1 MRQCSTCPR
10 TLTVDEHLKR
20 FARCRACRRTH
31 VKAQQ
36 KPGRASMITINPEK
50 AALRE
55 SGKSDTPRVSFWLG
69 APRVGFGD
77 FCAAQTFRDTTNLVL
92 RPWTQD

>member
-1 MRQCSTCPR
+1 MRQCATCPR

-50 AALRE
+50 AARRE
-55 SGKSDTPRVSFWLG
+55 NGTADTPRVSFWVG
-69 APRVGFGD
+69 AKREQFTATCG
-77 FCAAQTFRDTTNLVL
+77 QQKFRDTTNLVL